1 MRKGFEHE
9 MEFWKDFV
17 KTDRF
22 RDNWQSDTRNPELS
36 QHVVNI
42 LQAETGIAGHQL
54 KIADIGSGAASI
66 LRGAVPA
73 SIQCADPLG
82 WYYSEIGCPGV
93 LSASGED
100 LPRDVFK
107 TGSYDVAHISN
118 AIDHSE
124 NPMCVLAELIRIT
137 RPGGL
142 VIVQGFENEAYF
154 ENYAGLHQY
163 NFGVD
168 KERLICNG
176 GDISFTYT
184 QKAGVLIS
192 RVDTLVTGRRWF
204 IFAFRKPTSE
214 E

>member
-9 MEFWKDFV
+9 QEFWKEFV

-36 QHVVNI
+36 QYVVDL
-42 LQAETGIAGHQL
+42 LQAEAGLKRGQL

-73 SIQCADPLG
+73 AIQCADPLG

-93 LSASGED
+93 LTASGED

-107 TGSYDVAHISN
+107 TGSFDVAHISN

-137 RPGGL
+137 RPGGI
-142 VIVQGFENEAYF
+142 VIVQGFVNEAEW

-163 NFGVD
+163 NVAVNFSQLVCRGQ
-168 KERLICNG
+168 L
-176 GDISFTYT
+176 SFTYE
-184 QKAGVLIS
+184 QKEGVLLA
-192 RVDTLVTGRRWF
+192 RVDKLITGRNWF
-204 IFAFRKPTSE
+204 IYAFRKLTTDE
-214 E
+214 